1 MIPTKQKNAHQTM
14 MAVAAVLRLPWG
26 PTPGFYSYNNQQT
39 YNDYGTGLF
48 KTRSTII
55 INVYF

>member
-26 PTPGFYSYNNQQT
+26 PTPGFYAYNNQQT
-39 YNDYGTGLF
+39 FNDYGTGLY
-48 KTRSTII
+48 R
-55 INVYF
+55 